1 MIQISNTDQ
10 GNLNKSQNSISNQNN
25 SENNQEEHSHINE
38 NPHRK
43 YYYIDEIPEFVFSV
57 IKLGKRGFSHKNR
70 LLFITKDFISYYRM
84 VDKNENTK
92 EFLDCLK
99 SIYGSEPKT
108 ELDQDKLRELVKK
121 FKNLPEKEKELKC
134 SFNKYTISISEN
146 VSSFE
151 KAPITV
157 KNAEERDFT
166 NPTNFWV
173 METRDLLFREQ
184 ILKAP
189 LIIKEAVEAIY
200 SRREQDNYNTRT
212 GKRFQKEENKKE
224 SPKDEKMIVLNEYK
238 DQIKY
243 IGLLYQGFM
252 KEYLKTICEYSHKKR
267 DKYDKMG
274 TGKSS
279 YNDKEEKEIS
289 LVDNSNFM
297 RNGGRNNYNKS
308 EMNRNYNEDI
318 NENFEIA
325 GKDKDKSISNLAEEK
340 INDTLKIVYLEL
352 AIYYCYDLFVKYCEK
367 VVEKIVYHLGTFENP
382 EDILKTGKLHP
393 IVFPNPSNFTQITSN
408 NTDKQDDNS
417 EPVLLYSIWGVNYT
431 LTWNSLTA
439 KFGETEGTSG
449 KWKKIKHQFQ
459 QKNYFQDFLIKLASA
474 ADTTEEFPNIPVSC
488 LIDYN
493 GFRVYCESDI
503 FVSEENLESMRLQM
517 NKNDISFIKNIMELI
532 SDNNNDDIKKIETS
546 DIYCK
551 IKNENIAEEK
561 GFELGQYIKTMID
574 EFLKTFEK
582 KNKGNSILE
591 ENIKKTDPFSDMQS
605 QKPIVNCIKKLI
617 TDDRN
622 IIGITKEHFDDFQN
636 ESIEF
641 QKNCTFQYLM
651 YFDVL
656 IPIDLKNK
664 KLEPV
669 YYRQEIAINNINID
683 KELENLA
690 PKYLQRGEY
699 YGYKT
704 NLNAQEE
711 ALNKSNINGG
721 NNNLNYNRTLRSSG
735 RNFQIKKSKEDNDK
749 KNKSPEEIIIDI
761 LRKNTFQNNEK
772 IRDELKK
779 KFNQNFENLLM
790 ALDSLYL
797 IPYNSETLKICF
809 HYYGINLHFLGKVAE
824 RTMVPHVRELC
835 VIEMLARVCKKL
847 IFDLLGQSTYKRA
860 MKAFY
865 SNIKELTTK
874 LHCVPVSLNVI
885 YGSDYL
891 KSITQPVERGKCY
904 YKNMEITGLYMNS
917 EEYPLSEIKDDKEKK
932 NNNEPDYNNKKL
944 EKVSNFLIL
953 LFGGDMTKKDL
964 KINGV
969 KIEKVDELWE
979 LIKDLMRKQYDITNE
994 DVFMYCDFETIS
1006 VYSLASAIQ
1015 YHTGLQIQNEIGGL
1029 LDKVMTQKLDNAV
1042 FENLSPLPKKCYYSF
1057 SYFECKKNVILPLT
1071 NNFAMFFPEK
1081 SKYYRAKLN
1090 YYTEKYLYKKKISQN
1105 FYYLNYLKIL
1115 KGWDLETSPK
1125 AGKIQTKNDEFDK
1138 NYNMTEYSPVQISPL
1153 FEENF
1158 DSFIALLMTQYQP
1171 KTQSKLHRNDN
1182 QENQNKMDLNSIEN
1196 YSKLISDYWRNLKHP
1211 FISLLRSTY
1220 AKAMYKNT
1228 RNRKEESKIENNFNE
1243 AIQIARDSMGELNL
1257 FYGKLTRDVGL
1268 FYEKNFKF
1276 KEAYEMF
1283 YLSYKVFKKYKEI
1296 FQKDYFYALKNL
1308 TKTCVYLGRLR
1319 ECLKYGIVLV
1329 EEITQDTSNKSQEIL
1344 ANLDNE
1350 KKKNANNESEKKKNS
1365 EYDKKKLYPYLGLEK
1380 RNKIEWED
1388 IPNMNGFTFNLMRVA
1403 KKLQEFDLCVKIGN
1417 IFFSKIKDYRKFKI
1431 PVFKNWI
1438 KTSQERMKSLS
1449 NMRNN
1454 QNNKGEIRP
1463 NREIRLAEYGGK
1475 EKKIDNVIKVYLK
1488 CLFRGLKG
1496 IHNKTYARAYVAFLE
1511 NCYNPE
1517 LNQLDANQINEMFY
1531 PLFFRNTNETFD
1543 EYFKNKILYFLLQ
1556 KYKRENLNKEEIEK
1570 SYRSARR
1577 DLELIYYKFKKN
1589 PHKLFLLSY

>member
-1 MIQISNTDQ
+1 MIKVTNSDHGEAKEPQNNGSKHNNTD
-10 GNLNKSQNSISNQNN
+10 
-25 SENNQEEHSHINE
+25 NNQEEHSQINE
-38 NPHRK
+38 NPYSKH
-43 YYYIDEIPEFVFSV
+43 YYIDEIPEFVFSV

-70 LLFITKDFISYYRM
+70 ILYITKDFVAYYRM
-84 VDKNENTK
+84 VEKNENTK
-92 EFLDCLK
+92 DFLDCLK
-99 SIYGSEPKT
+99 NLYANIPKD
-108 ELDQDKLRELVKK
+108 ELDQEKLREVAKK
-121 FKNLPEKEKELKC
+121 FKNLPDEEKQLKC
-134 SFNKYTISISEN
+134 SFSKYVISISEN
-146 VSSFE
+146 VSSFK

-157 KNAEERDFT
+157 RKAEERDLT

-173 METRDLLFREQ
+173 METRDEVFRKQ
-184 ILKAP
+184 ILNATF
-189 LIIKEAVEAIY
+189 IIKDAVEAIY

-212 GKRFQKEENKKE
+212 GKRFQKEDNKKE
-224 SPKDEKMIVLNEYK
+224 LPKDEKMIVLNEYK

-267 DKYDKMG
+267 EIYDKMG
-274 TGKSS
+274 TDKPS
-279 YNDKEEKEIS
+279 YNDKYEKERFFM
-289 LVDNSNFM
+289 DNSNYM
-297 RNGGRNNYNKS
+297 RSGVRNFNRS
-308 EMNRNYNEDI
+308 EMNIINDEDN
-318 NENFEIA
+318 NENFGDLD
-325 GKDKDKSISNLAEEK
+325 GKDKEKNISNIAEEK

-367 VVEKIVYHLGTFENP
+367 VVEKIVYHLGTFDKT

-393 IVFPNPSNFTQITSN
+393 IVFPNPCNFTQITSN

-439 KFGETEGTSG
+439 KFGDTVGTSG

-459 QKNYFQDFLIKLASA
+459 QKNYFQDLLIKLASA

-503 FVSEENLESMRLQM
+503 FVSEEYLEGMRMQM

-532 SDNNNDDIKKIETS
+532 SDNNNEDSKKIETS

-551 IKNENIAEEK
+551 IKNEYIAEEK
-561 GFELGQYIKTMID
+561 GFELAQYIKTMID

-582 KNKGNSILE
+582 KNKGNSIME
-591 ENIKKTDPFSDMQS
+591 ETIKKTDPFSDMQS
-605 QKPIVNCIKKLI
+605 QKPIINCIKKLI

-622 IIGITKEHFDDFQN
+622 IMGITKEHFDDFQN

-641 QKNCTFQYLM
+641 QKKCTFQYLM

-656 IPIDLKNK
+656 IPIDIKNK

-669 YYRQEIAINNINID
+669 YYRQEVAINNINID

-690 PKYLQRGEY
+690 PKYLQRSEY

-704 NLNAQEE
+704 NMNGPEE
-711 ALNKSNINGG
+711 ILNKSNISGG
-721 NNNLNYNRTLRSSG
+721 NNNLNYNHTFRISG
-735 RNFQIKKSKEDNDK
+735 QNFQIKKSKEENDK
-749 KNKSPEEIIIDI
+749 KNKSPDEIIIDI
-761 LRKNTFQNNEK
+761 LRKNTFQNNER

-809 HYYGINLHFLGKVAE
+809 HYYGINLHFLGKIAE
-824 RTMVPHVRELC
+824 RTTVPHVRELC
-835 VIEMLARVCKKL
+835 VIEMFARVCKKI
-847 IFDLLGQSTYKRA
+847 IFDLLGQSTYERA

-932 NNNEPDYNNKKL
+932 INNESEYNMMKYQ
-944 EKVSNFLIL
+944 KVSNFLIL
-953 LFGGDMTKKDL
+953 LFGGMVSKTDL
-964 KINGV
+964 NINGV
-969 KIEKVDELWE
+969 EIKKVDELWE

-994 DVFMYCDFETIS
+994 DVFMYCDVETIS

-1029 LDKVMTQKLDNAV
+1029 LDKVMTQKLENAV

-1057 SYFECKKNVILPLT
+1057 TFFECKKNVILPLT

-1115 KGWDLETSPK
+1115 KGWDLEISPK

-1138 NYNMTEYSPVQISPL
+1138 NYNMTDYSPVQISPI

-1182 QENQNKMDLNSIEN
+1182 QENQNKMDFNSIEN
-1196 YSKLISDYWRNLKHP
+1196 YSKMISDYWRNLKHP

-1220 AKAMYKNT
+1220 AKALYKNT

-1319 ECLKYGIVLV
+1319 ECLKYGIVLA
-1329 EEITQDTSNKSQEIL
+1329 EEITKDNSNKSQDTL

-1350 KKKNANNESEKKKNS
+1350 KKKNANSESENKKNS
-1365 EYDKKKLYPYLGLEK
+1365 QYEKKKLYPYLGLEK
-1380 RNKIEWED
+1380 KIKIEWED
-1388 IPNMNGFTFNLMRVA
+1388 IPNINGFTFNLMKVA
-1403 KKLQEFDLCVKIGN
+1403 KHLHEFDLCVRIGN
-1417 IFFSKIKDYRKFKI
+1417 IFFSKIKDYRSFKI
-1431 PVFKNWI
+1431 PTFKNWI
-1438 KTSQERMKSLS
+1438 STSKERMKRLS

-1463 NREIRLAEYGGK
+1463 NREIRLEEKGGK

-1496 IHNKTYARAYVAFLE
+1496 MHNKTYARAYVAFLE
-1511 NCYNPE
+1511 NCYNAE
-1517 LNQLDANQINEMFY
+1517 LSQLNTEQIDEMFY
-1531 PLFFRNTNETFD
+1531 ALFFRNTNETFD
-1543 EYFKNKILYFLLQ
+1543 QYFKNKILYFLLQ

-1589 PHKLFLLSY
+1589 PHKLFLLTY